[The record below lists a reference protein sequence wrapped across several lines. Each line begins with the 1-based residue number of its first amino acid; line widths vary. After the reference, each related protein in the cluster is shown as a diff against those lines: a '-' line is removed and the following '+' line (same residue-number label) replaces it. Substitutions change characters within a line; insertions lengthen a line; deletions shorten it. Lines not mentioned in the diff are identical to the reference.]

1 VSQHALGERE
11 RERRL
16 MTGSGSADERWETDR
31 RSAIAHVLLWRL

>member
-1 VSQHALGERE
+1 
-11 RERRL
+11 